1 MVDTADLKCEI
12 ITEELTKN
20 DVLNLVKKDKDF
32 EKRVKTIVSD
42 VVIDMFRVL
51 WQHSNMF
58 KVLGK

>member
-1 MVDTADLKCEI
+1 MLNEELIKI

-32 EKRVKTIVSD
+32 EKRVKSIVSD

-58 KVLGK
+58 KAL

>member
-1 MVDTADLKCEI
+1 MLNEELIKI

-32 EKRVKTIVSD
+32 EKRVKSIVSD

-58 KVLGK
+58 KALGK

>member
-1 MVDTADLKCEI
+1 MLNEELIKT

-32 EKRVKTIVSD
+32 EKRVKSIVSD

-58 KVLGK
+58 KALGK

>member
-1 MVDTADLKCEI
+1 MLNEELIKI

-20 DVLNLVKKDKDF
+20 DVINLVKKDKDF
-32 EKRVKTIVSD
+32 EKRVKSIVSD

-58 KVLGK
+58 KALGK